1 MKKIIYL
8 LLFILSTSAFSQGS
22 FKAQIELSP
31 VGSFEIKGKRVKG
44 HITKAGSSYTADKIS
59 ISVKSL
65 KSGIDLRDEHML
77 KRFTSKK
84 IIVTEAK
91 GSSGKGECYIEIN
104 GIKKKTL
111 FTFKDSGSKALIQLS
126 IKLSDFK
133 FKKLKY
139 LGVKV
144 QDMVKIKAKVNIL

>member
-1 MKKIIYL
+1 MKKLIYFVL
-8 LLFILSTSAFSQGS
+8 VILSVSVFPQGS

-31 VGSFEIKGKRVKG
+31 VGSFEVKGKRVKG
-44 HITKAGSSYTADKIS
+44 HITKTGPNYTADKIS
-59 ISVKSL
+59 VSVKSL

-84 IIVTEAK
+84 IIITEAK

-104 GIKKKTL
+104 DIKKKTS
-111 FTFKDSGSKALIQLS
+111 FTFKDSGSKALIQIS
-126 IKLSDFK
+126 IKLSDFE
-133 FKKLKY
+133 FKKLGY

-144 QDMVKIKAKVNIL
+144 QDIVKIKAKIDIQ